1 MKFVTVSF
9 LAVAALASAT
19 TITVIRPTA
28 GGSGAS
34 GTVTSTCNTVAG
46 PSGSGLTLDS
56 LVLIFKFDANSELSL
71 GSVSESFD
79 AASDSFQIGDNC
91 SSGAGSFNSTAFGY
105 HVDVDYTAT
114 GPAGPEPATLGL
126 TGGPLPGLFFVA
138 RRKA

>member
-1 MKFVTVSF
+1 MKFVTFSF
-9 LAVAALASAT
+9 LAAAALASAT
-19 TITVIRPTA
+19 TITVICPTA

-56 LVLIFKFDANSELSL
+56 LVLTFKFDANSELSL

-79 AASDSFQIGDNC
+79 AASGGFQIGDNW

-105 HVDVDYTAT
+105 QVDVDYTAT
-114 GPAGPEPATLGL
+114 GPASPEPATLGL
-126 TGGPLPGLFFVA
+126 TGGALLRLFSLA
-138 RRKA
+138 RGKA